1 MKHRL
6 IILILACGLPGMLFA
21 ESVRLGII
29 GTEEMTKGSEAAT
42 ESSLLQAT
50 RFHGL
55 YWEVIVNHVGFGMT
69 TTARFTEVP
78 TTDPALAPSLFLFD
92 WLGGFDVRYHFTD
105 RSVFDPF
112 LEGQIGC
119 AGRVDA
125 TDYAEKGFEDPG
137 SSRMKYL
144 SLYGQ
149 VGAGIA
155 FRFHQFHIGVKMDYR
170 FDNDS
175 IVGTDIAAYPL
186 SKFSSGVFGGLSF

>member
-6 IILILACGLPGMLFA
+6 FILILACGLPGVMFA

-29 GTEEMTKGSEAAT
+29 GTEEMTKGSEAAS
-42 ESSLLQAT
+42 ESALPQGT
-50 RFHGL
+50 TFHGL

-78 TTDPALAPSLFLFD
+78 TADPSLAPTVFLVD
-92 WLGGFDVRYHFTD
+92 WLGGFDLRYHFVE
-105 RSVFDPF
+105 RSAFDPF
-112 LEGQIGC
+112 LEGQVGC

-125 TDYAEKGFEDPG
+125 TDYAEKGFSDPV
-137 SSRMKYL
+137 SSRVKYL

-155 FRFHQFHIGVKMDYR
+155 FRFHELHIGVKVDYR

-186 SKFSSGVFGGLSF
+186 SKFSSGIFGGFSF